1 MTTAKAKL
9 MEAQRRSVLQLIQ
22 TLCLGDYAVEQTMTD
37 FLDAMIQVG
46 LEPMTAWLVM
56 TRMAE
61 LYDYRQRRQDHER
74 SRLSE

>member
-1 MTTAKAKL
+1 MTSATAKL
-9 MEAQRRSVLQLIQ
+9 LEAQRRSVLQLIQ
-22 TLCLGDYAVEQTMTD
+22 TLCRGDPAVEQTMTD

-61 LYDYRQRRQDHER
+61 LYDYRQRRDKP
-74 SRLSE
+74 